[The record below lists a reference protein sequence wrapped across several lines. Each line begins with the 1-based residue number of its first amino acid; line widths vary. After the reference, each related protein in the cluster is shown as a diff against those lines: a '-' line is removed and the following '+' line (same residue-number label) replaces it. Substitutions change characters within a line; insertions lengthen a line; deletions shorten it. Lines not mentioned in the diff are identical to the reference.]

1 MVIAIFNSLRL
12 EHLVPLLLV
21 RPQVPR
27 AIPQVVLRVPV
38 RVVPQVLPR
47 VELPQVPVLQV
58 PPLPRVPARG
68 VLQELQ
74 VRAVLPRVLQ
84 ELPAQVVLQALLLL
98 VLTGLP
104 LPLQSR

>member
-21 RPQVPR
+21 RPLVPR

-47 VELPQVPVLQV
+47 VELPQVPVLH
-58 PPLPRVPARG
+58 RMPARV

-74 VRAVLPRVLQ
+74 VWAVLPWVLQ

-98 VLTGLP
+98 VPARLP
-104 LPLQSR
+104 LALQSR